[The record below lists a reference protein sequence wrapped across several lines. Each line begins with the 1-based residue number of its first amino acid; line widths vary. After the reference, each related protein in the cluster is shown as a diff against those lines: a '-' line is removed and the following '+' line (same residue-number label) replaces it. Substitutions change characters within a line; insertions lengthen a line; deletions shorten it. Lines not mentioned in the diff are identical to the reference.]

1 MSTTPQKASPSLHS
15 IVTVMIFILIISAY
29 SIAMGDFQQFEQDF
43 YQSGYYIDDQGQ
55 VAYDYGDGYD
65 HNPEYEDE

>member
-1 MSTTPQKASPSLHS
+1 
-15 IVTVMIFILIISAY
+15 MIFILIISAY